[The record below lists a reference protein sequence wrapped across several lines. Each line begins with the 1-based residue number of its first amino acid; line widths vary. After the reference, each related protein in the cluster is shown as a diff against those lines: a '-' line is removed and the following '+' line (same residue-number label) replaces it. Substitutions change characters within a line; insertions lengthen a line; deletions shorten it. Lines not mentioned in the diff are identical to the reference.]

1 MKNSIAKHWRRQVSA
16 PMQRLAFSNVL
27 LCCFSSWRISLECFS
42 QLHLKNRDWKIADPL
57 MHESAHL
64 GIKKRGR
71 GRVLRDGF
79 RACLD
84 VASDAK
90 RSLRPAENAQRLSF
104 AAPEK

>member
-1 MKNSIAKHWRRQVSA
+1 V
-16 PMQRLAFSNVL
+16 
-27 LCCFSSWRISLECFS
+27 
-42 QLHLKNRDWKIADPL
+42 
-57 MHESAHL
+57 HESAHL

-90 RSLRPAENAQRLSF
+90 RSLRPAEHAQRLSF
-104 AAPEK
+104 AAPEESVGFLGRMKTRCFFDA